1 MKYLILYIASL
12 ALGGAGAWLVVRWG
26 SGFGLL
32 DKANHR
38 SSHKGVVPKG
48 GGIGILAAFL
58 LASWVLGLPILFWVC
73 AGLVSLLS
81 LYGDYREISPKVR
94 LSIQLLGSVGLLFGL
109 FYWEG
114 RGISV
119 YLLIPFF
126 AVFIA
131 GTANYYNFMDGI
143 NGIAGITGIIA
154 FGLMALFVALSG
166 GHDFFIILS
175 GCMGLAC
182 MGFLPF
188 NMPKAR
194 VFMGGVGSVM
204 LGFVFAGMV
213 VGLSYSLND
222 FMVLCAF
229 LFPFYADE
237 LTTLMVRIKENGRR
251 EAGGQRSEVG
261 GQRSEVRGQRS
272 EVGERRETGK
282 TGSRKGAKAQRKKD
296 RKMILGSLM
305 KPHRRHLYQLLA
317 NEMGI
322 DHWKVSTGYGVLQI
336 LVGIGALALRGYGN
350 LAIVIFLGCCFAGFA
365 AVSCFVRK

>member
-1 MKYLILYIASL
+1 MIHYLIFYIASL
-12 ALGGAGAWLVVRWG
+12 ALGGVGAWLVTRWG
-26 SGFGLL
+26 NGFGLL

-58 LASWVLGLPILFWVC
+58 LVSWGLGLPVLFWVC
-73 AGLVSLLS
+73 AGLISLLS
-81 LYGDYREISPKVR
+81 LYGDSREISPKVR
-94 LSIQLLGSVGLLFGL
+94 LGLQLLGSVGLLFGL

-114 RGISV
+114 RGWPV

-126 AVFIA
+126 AVFVA

-143 NGIAGITGIIA
+143 NGIAGITGIVA
-154 FGLMALFVALSG
+154 FGLMALFAVLSG
-166 GHDFFIILS
+166 RPDFFIILAV
-175 GCMGLAC
+175 CMGVAC

-194 VFMGGVGSVM
+194 VFMGDVGSVM
-204 LGFVFAGMV
+204 LGFVYAGLV

-237 LTTLMVRIKENGRR
+237 LTTLYVRIKDEFPLIKVN
-251 EAGGQRSEVG
+251 
-261 GQRSEVRGQRS
+261 
-272 EVGERRETGK
+272 K
-282 TGSRKGAKAQRKKD
+282 
-296 RKMILGSLM
+296 LM

-322 DHWKVSTGYGVLQI
+322 EHWKISLGYGVLQI
-336 LVGIGALALRGYGN
+336 LVGVGALFLRSYGN
-350 LAIVIFLGCCFAGFA
+350 LAVVIFLGSCFAGFA
-365 AVSCFVRK
+365 LVGSGLRCCR

>member
-126 AVFIA
+126 AVFIT

-237 LTTLMVRIKENGRR
+237 LTTLYVRIKENGRR
-251 EAGGQRSEVG
+251 EAG
-261 GQRSEVRGQRS
+261 
-272 EVGERRETGK
+272 
-282 TGSRKGAKAQRKKD
+282 AWKKMAGMLA
-296 RKMILGSLM
+296 R
-305 KPHRRHLYQLLA
+305 PHRRHLYQLLA

>member
-1 MKYLILYIASL
+1 MLRWMRGYAFKMKYLILTIASL
-12 ALGGAGAWLVVRWG
+12 ALGGAGAWLVARWG

-58 LASWVLGLPILFWVC
+58 LASGVLGLPVLFWMC
-73 AGLVSLLS
+73 AGLISLLS
-81 LYGDYREISPKVR
+81 LYGDRREIPPKIR
-94 LSIQLLGSVGLLFGL
+94 LGIQLLGSIGLLFGL

-114 RGISV
+114 RGWSV
-119 YLLIPFF
+119 YLLIPFY

-143 NGIAGITGIIA
+143 NGIAGITGVVG
-154 FGLMALFVALSG
+154 FGLVAGFAALSG
-166 GHDFFIILS
+166 SPSPFLILAV
-175 GCMGLAC
+175 CMGLAC

-194 VFMGGVGSVM
+194 VFMGDVGSVL
-204 LGFVFAGMV
+204 LGFVYAGLV

-237 LTTLMVRIKENGRR
+237 LITLGVRIRDEKD
-251 EAGGQRSEVG
+251 V
-261 GQRSEVRGQRS
+261 
-272 EVGERRETGK
+272 
-282 TGSRKGAKAQRKKD
+282 SRKGAKARRNKD
-296 RKMILGSLM
+296 RKRTVDMVM
-305 KPHRRHLYQLLA
+305 QPHRKHLYQLLA

-322 DHWKVSTGYGVLQI
+322 EHWKVSVGYGALQF
-336 LVGIGALALRGYGN
+336 LSAVNGVRLGLLAYWVKS
-350 LAIVIFLGCCFAGFA
+350 IKV
-365 AVSCFVRK
+365 

>member
-1 MKYLILYIASL
+1 MKYLILCIASL
-12 ALGGAGAWLVVRWG
+12 ALGGASAWLVVRWG

-32 DKANHR
+32 DKANNR

-58 LASWVLGLPILFWVC
+58 LASWVLGLPVLFWVC

-81 LYGDYREISPKVR
+81 LYGDCREISPKVR
-94 LSIQLLGSVGLLFGL
+94 LGIQLLGSVGLLFGL

-194 VFMGGVGSVM
+194 VFMGDVGSVM
-204 LGFVFAGMV
+204 LGFVYAGMV

-237 LTTLMVRIKENGRR
+237 LTTLYARIKENGRR
-251 EAGGQRSEVG
+251 EAG
-261 GQRSEVRGQRS
+261 
-272 EVGERRETGK
+272 
-282 TGSRKGAKAQRKKD
+282 AWKKMAGMLA
-296 RKMILGSLM
+296 R
-305 KPHRRHLYQLLA
+305 PHRRHLYQLLA

>member
-1 MKYLILYIASL
+1 MKYLILTIASL
-12 ALGGAGAWLVVRWG
+12 ALGGAGAWLVARWG

-58 LASWVLGLPILFWVC
+58 LASWVLGLPVLFWVC
-73 AGLVSLLS
+73 AGLISLLS
-81 LYGDYREISPKVR
+81 LYGDRREIPPKVR
-94 LSIQLLGSVGLLFGL
+94 LGIQILGSIGLLFGL

-114 RGISV
+114 RGWSV
-119 YLLIPFF
+119 YLLIPFY

-143 NGIAGITGIIA
+143 NAIAGVTGVVA
-154 FGLMALFVALSG
+154 FGLIALFAGLSG
-166 GHDFFIILS
+166 GSDPFIILAV
-175 GCMGLAC
+175 CMGLAC

-194 VFMGGVGSVM
+194 VFMGDVGSVM
-204 LGFVFAGMV
+204 LGFVYAGLM

-237 LTTLMVRIKENGRR
+237 LTTLYVRIR
-251 EAGGQRSEVG
+251 ED
-261 GQRSEVRGQRS
+261 
-272 EVGERRETGK
+272 GER
-282 TGSRKGAKAQRKKD
+282 KKIAD
-296 RKMILGSLM
+296 MLM

-317 NEMGI
+317 NEMGVA
-322 DHWKVSTGYGVLQI
+322 HWKVSVGYGALQ
-336 LVGIGALALRGYGN
+336 LVVGIGALALRGYGN
-350 LAIVIFLGCCFAGFA
+350 LAVLVFLGFCFATFGITSSFIRRYNR
-365 AVSCFVRK
+365 V

>member
-32 DKANHR
+32 DKANNR

-194 VFMGGVGSVM
+194 VFMGDVGSVM

-237 LTTLMVRIKENGRR
+237 LTTLYVRIKENGRR
-251 EAGGQRSEVG
+251 EAG
-261 GQRSEVRGQRS
+261 
-272 EVGERRETGK
+272 
-282 TGSRKGAKAQRKKD
+282 AWKKMAGMLA
-296 RKMILGSLM
+296 R
-305 KPHRRHLYQLLA
+305 PHRRHLYQLLA

-350 LAIVIFLGCCFAGFA
+350 LAVVIFLGCCFAGFA

>member
-1 MKYLILYIASL
+1 MESLILYIASL
-12 ALGGAGAWLVVRWG
+12 SLGGAGAWLVARWG

-58 LASWVLGLPILFWVC
+58 LASWVLGLPVLFWVC
-73 AGLVSLLS
+73 AGLISLLS
-81 LYGDYREISPKVR
+81 LYGDRREIPPKIR
-94 LSIQLLGSVGLLFGL
+94 LGIQLLGSIGLLFGL

-114 RGISV
+114 RGWPV

-143 NGIAGITGIIA
+143 NGIAGITGVIA
-154 FGLMALFVALSG
+154 FGLIALFAALSG
-166 GHDFFIILS
+166 GHDPFIILAV
-175 GCMGLAC
+175 CMGLAC

-194 VFMGGVGSVM
+194 VFMGDVGSVM
-204 LGFVFAGMV
+204 LGFVYAGLV

-237 LTTLMVRIKENGRR
+237 LTTLCVRIR
-251 EAGGQRSEVG
+251 ED
-261 GQRSEVRGQRS
+261 
-272 EVGERRETGK
+272 GERRRETG
-282 TGSRKGAKAQRKKD
+282 GWRRMAG
-296 RKMILGSLM
+296 MLM

-317 NEMGI
+317 NEMGVA
-322 DHWKVSTGYGVLQI
+322 HWKVSVGYGVLQ
-336 LVGIGALALRGYGN
+336 LVVGIGALTLRGYGD
-350 LAIVIFLGCCFAGFA
+350 LAVVIFLGFCFAGFGM
-365 AVSCFVRK
+365 VSFFVRRWAHAKALS

>member
-1 MKYLILYIASL
+1 M
-12 ALGGAGAWLVVRWG
+12 
-26 SGFGLL
+26 

-58 LASWVLGLPILFWVC
+58 LASWMLGLPVLFWVC
-73 AGLVSLLS
+73 AGLISLLS
-81 LYGDYREISPKVR
+81 LYGDHSEISPKVR
-94 LSIQLLGSVGLLFGL
+94 LGIQLLGSVGLLFGL

-114 RGISV
+114 RGWSV
-119 YLLIPFF
+119 YLLIPFY
-126 AVFIA
+126 AMFIV

-154 FGLMALFVALSG
+154 FGLIALFAALSEG
-166 GHDFFIILS
+166 SDPFIILAV
-175 GCMGLAC
+175 CMGLAC

-194 VFMGGVGSVM
+194 VFMGDVGSVM
-204 LGFVFAGMV
+204 LGFVYAGLV

-237 LTTLMVRIKENGRR
+237 LTTLYVRIK
-251 EAGGQRSEVG
+251 
-261 GQRSEVRGQRS
+261 
-272 EVGERRETGK
+272 GERH
-282 TGSRKGAKAQRKKD
+282 SRLMD
-296 RKMILGSLM
+296 RLM

-317 NEMGI
+317 NEMGVA
-322 DHWKVSTGYGVLQI
+322 HWKVSAGYGALQ
-336 LVGIGALALRGYGN
+336 LMVGIGALALRGYGN
-350 LAIVIFLGCCFAGFA
+350 LAVVIFLGCCFAAFGI
-365 AVSCFVRK
+365 VSFVVRR